1 MKRFSFNLEKF
12 LALRKF
18 EEQEAKTELGRAIGA
33 LSEIEQRLRSLAEE
47 RSRAAASQFAPENSA
62 AMIQQYM
69 FYLLRLDSAREQLCK
84 EAALAEMKVEEAREL
99 FRTAYQ
105 NREALDRLKAKREK
119 EYKKEMLA
127 EDTSLTDEIAGSRA
141 ARNR

>member
-1 MKRFSFNLEKF
+1 MKRFSFSLEKF
-12 LALRKF
+12 LVLRRF

-84 EAALAEMKVEEAREL
+84 EAALAELKVEEAREV
-99 FRTAYQ
+99 FRSAHQ
-105 NREALDRLKAKREK
+105 NREALDRLKEKREK
-119 EYKKEMLA
+119 EYKKAVLA
-127 EDTSLTDEIAGSRA
+127 EDISLMDEIAGRRA
-141 ARNR
+141 VRK